1 MSGTSMDGIDAVL
14 VEFEESSLNVLHAAA
29 RRYPKNLRTRLQ
41 DAVDT
46 PLDDDIQGLA
56 ALDRDVAECFR
67 DAALAILRESG
78 IDAGDVDVIGSH
90 GQTLR
95 HRPDIDEPYSLQI
108 GDPAFIATETGIVT
122 VGDFRSADIEAG
134 GQGAPLVPP
143 FHDWLFRAEHEDR
156 VVLNIGG
163 IANITGLP
171 ATGNVTG
178 FDTGPGNTLMD
189 NWSLRHTGRPFDT
202 GGTFAASGQVLDEL
216 LDKLLADPYFALA
229 PPKSTGLDYFN
240 PDWLQR
246 VGAAGLPAADVQAT
260 LCELTARS
268 IANAVRDYAPQTESV
283 FACGGGVHNAELMR
297 RLQACLGDIALTT
310 TADAG
315 LDPDWVEATA
325 FAWLGM
331 RTLHGLTGNL
341 PSVTGARQTVVL
353 GSIHRP

>member
-1 MSGTSMDGIDAVL
+1 MDGIDAVL
-14 VEFEESSLNVLHAAA
+14 VEFGDTTLEVKHAIT
-29 RRYPKNLRTRLQ
+29 RRYPAGLSARLR

-46 PLDDDIQGLA
+46 PLDDDIEDLA
-56 ALDRDVAECFR
+56 ALDRLVAECFR
-67 DAALAILRESG
+67 DAALTVLRESG
-78 IDAGDVDVIGSH
+78 TDAGDVHVIGSH

-108 GDPAFIATETGIVT
+108 GDPAFIAAETGIVT

-143 FHDWLFRAEHEDR
+143 FHGWLFRAEGEDR

-163 IANITGLP
+163 IANITVLP

-189 NWSLRHTGRPFDT
+189 KWSQRHTGTAFDAD
-202 GGTFAASGQVLDEL
+202 GAFAASGATVDHL
-216 LDKLLADPYFALA
+216 LNELLADPYFALP

-246 VGAAGLPAADVQAT
+246 IGTEDLPAADVQAT

-268 IANAVRDYAPQTESV
+268 IAIAIRDHAPQTRSV
-283 FACGGGVHNAELMR
+283 FACGGGVHNAELMG
-297 RLQACLGDIALTT
+297 RLQACLGDISLTT
-310 TADAG
+310 TSDAG

-341 PSVTGARQTVVL
+341 PSVTGAKQSVVL
-353 GSIHRP
+353 GTIHKP